1 MIQPNVDSETSLDVI
16 ENMVI
21 IDDIGLDFSQPDT
34 IIGQN
39 HVHNGGLLCTSEHGA
54 PSILVSST
62 LNPM

>member
-1 MIQPNVDSETSLDVI
+1 MLTERLVIVI

-21 IDDIGLDFSQPDT
+21 IDDIGLDFLQPDT

-39 HVHNGGLLCTSEHGA
+39 HVHNGSLLCTSEHRA
-54 PSILVSST
+54 PSTLVSST

>member
-1 MIQPNVDSETSLDVI
+1 MLTERLVIVI
-16 ENMVI
+16 ENIVI

-39 HVHNGGLLCTSEHGA
+39 LLCTSEHRA
-54 PSILVSST
+54 PSTLVSST

>member
-1 MIQPNVDSETSLDVI
+1 MYIRFLLRIRPNVDRDSLDVI

-39 HVHNGGLLCTSEHGA
+39 HVHNGS
-54 PSILVSST
+54 LVHE
-62 LNPM
+62 